1 MRAWCRAAQF
11 KTLKPAGKRVCVKK
25 AEVGPETAGGILLPD
40 SAKDVPSG
48 GEVVSVGEGCS
59 LKVGANV
66 LYSKYAGTELEIQLE
81 DYVLLKEDDVIG
93 LCASDNYGVAGL
105 LPQGD
110 RLLVKL
116 DEAADVS
123 EGGVLLTDSSKD
135 KPNSGEVVAVGPGAE
150 GEDGKTTP
158 VAVEA
163 GATVLYQKYSG
174 AEFDGDNGEKFVV
187 IKEADVIATLE

>member
-1 MRAWCRAAQF
+1 M
-11 KTLKPAGKRVCVKK
+11 CVKK

-48 GEVVSVGEGCS
+48 GEVMSVGEDCS

-66 LYSKYAGTELEIQLE
+66 LYSQYAGTELEIQLE

-93 LCASDNYGVAGL
+93 LCASDNYSVSGL

-110 RLLVKL
+110 RLLVKV

-135 KPNSGEVVAVGPGAE
+135 KPNSGSVVAVGPGAE
-150 GEDGKTTP
+150 GEDGEVKALS
-158 VAVEA
+158 VKV
-163 GATVLYQKYSG
+163 GATVLYQKYAG
-174 AEFDGDNGEKFVV
+174 AEFDGDDGEKFVV
-187 IKEADVIATLE
+187 IKESDVIATLE